1 MLHDPRDRVPVIA
14 CEQACYTDMTTR
26 ITVRVRPRSGR
37 TAVEAGPGDEV
48 LVRVKAAPEGGKA
61 TEEARRAIAGALG
74 VPASAVTLQTGARS
88 RTKVFAVE
96 GVAPDEVRTR
106 LHPS

>member
-1 MLHDPRDRVPVIA
+1 
-14 CEQACYTDMTTR
+14 MTTR
-26 ITVRVRPRSGR
+26 ITVRVQPRSGR
-37 TAVEAGPGDEV
+37 TVVQAGPGDEV

-61 TEEARRAIAGALG
+61 TEEARRAIARALR

-96 GVAPDEVRTR
+96 GVAPAEVHAR
-106 LHPS
+106 LHPV